1 MLVGECQSLGAA
13 TGSGSASVASSVFFL
28 TRPVKEHL
36 MKGFVDNIEQLTL
49 DNVDF
54 RRVLYTG
61 KHLQRVL
68 MTVQPGEAIGG
79 EVHAGHDQCFRIESG
94 QGKVLIDGT
103 RRALHEDDAIIVPAG
118 ARHNISNT
126 GDAPLRR
133 YTIYSPPN
141 HRDGVV
147 HATRADVGKE
157 HFDGVPSE

>member
-1 MLVGECQSLGAA
+1 LLVGECQSLGAA
-13 TGSGSASVASSVFFL
+13 SGSGSASVASSVFFL
-28 TRPVKEHL
+28 TRPIKEHL
-36 MKGFVDNIEQLTL
+36 IKGFVDNIEQLTL

-68 MTVQPGEAIGG
+68 MTVQPGEAIGE

-94 QGKVLIDGT
+94 QGEVLTDAT
-103 RRALHEDDAIIVPAG
+103 RRALQEDDAIIVPAG

-126 GDAPLRR
+126 GDAPLTL
-133 YTIYSPPN
+133 YTITAPPN

-147 HATRADVGKE
+147 QATRPAV
-157 HFDGVPSE
+157 SEEQLTSE